1 MQKIKL
7 DFHQNRHVSAWRW
20 VGIGLF
26 IFAITL
32 NVLLVIK
39 SKQNADKT
47 NALLA
52 EIDRINR
59 PVQLATKSDD
69 DPREDVTNQVK
80 EAGDV
85 IKRLNLPWPGLLKAL
100 EDTREKDIDL
110 LSVTPDIQT
119 GDVLIIGQTNS
130 LPAAFGYITRLKKSQ
145 VFSKIELISHE
156 KVMQNGVQ
164 ALRFTITAKWSAAYE

>member
-119 GDVLIIGQTNS
+119 GDVLIIGQTDS
-130 LPAAFGYITRLKKSQ
+130 LPTAFGYITRLKKSQ
-145 VFSKIELISHE
+145 VFSKIELIGHE
-156 KVMQNGVQ
+156 KVIQNGVQ